1 MNTDTLGAVRAARPF
16 LVPAVVVTALV
27 TVGTL
32 LSACAATT
40 VADSAPVP
48 SITRPAAP
56 AGQLSAGL
64 QSELQAALE
73 QTMKENDVP
82 GAVAGVWIPG
92 QGSWT
97 SATGVANVDSGEP
110 VTTEMSWPLRSIT
123 KSYTVTLIMQL
134 ADEGKLGLDDSLS
147 EYVDGVTNGD
157 EITLRQLADM
167 SSGNSDYFTQG
178 FIDAFTTD
186 DTKIFT
192 LDELNGYVVDQPEK
206 FAPGTER
213 EYTNANTNLL
223 GAVVEKVT
231 GQTFADAL
239 NERILEPLGQ
249 TSTHY
254 ITDVAK
260 WTDAHATGYQPNDE
274 GVFEPQTENLSIFG
288 PAGSMVST
296 LEDSRVWGDTLG
308 EGSLLKPAT
317 QAERQKGGK
326 IASPPYDIYAM
337 GMGETDG
344 WWGHNGEGAGFT
356 AAVFHNPDSAATV
369 AVFMNNARLESR
381 AHPSDQMFR
390 KVAAILDGKA
400 GQ

>member
-1 MNTDTLGAVRAARPF
+1 MITDTLGAVRAARPF
-16 LVPAVVVTALV
+16 LVPTVVVTL
-27 TVGTL
+27 GTL
-32 LSACAATT
+32 LSACAVTT
-40 VADSAPVP
+40 SADTAPAP

-56 AGQLSAGL
+56 EGELPAEL
-64 QSELQAALE
+64 QSELQAALDE
-73 QTMKENDVP
+73 TMKENDVP

-97 SATGVANVDSGEP
+97 SATGIADLESGEP

-123 KSYTVTLIMQL
+123 KSYTVTLILQL
-134 ADEGKLGLDDSLS
+134 ADEGKLDLDDTIG
-147 EYVDGVTNGD
+147 EYFEGVTNGD

-186 DTKIFT
+186 DAKIFT

-206 FAPGTER
+206 FAPGTQR

-231 GQTFADAL
+231 GQDFTDAL

-254 ITDVAK
+254 LTDVAT
-260 WTDAHATGYQPNDE
+260 WTDAHATGYQPDDD

-308 EGSLLKPAT
+308 SGSLLTPAT
-317 QAERQKGGK
+317 QTERQQGGQ

-337 GMGETDG
+337 GIGETNG

-356 AAVFHNPDSAATV
+356 AAVFHNPDSGATV
-369 AVFMNNARLESR
+369 AVFMNNARLESG

-390 KVAAILDGKA
+390 KVTAIVDAEASK
-400 GQ
+400 

>member
-1 MNTDTLGAVRAARPF
+1 MIIDSMGAVRAARPL
-16 LVPAVVVTALV
+16 LVPAVVVTL
-27 TVGTL
+27 GTL

-40 VADSAPVP
+40 AEGTSPAPA
-48 SITRPAAP
+48 ITRPAAP
-56 AGQLSAGL
+56 EGELSAGL
-64 QSELQAALE
+64 QSQLQAALDE
-73 QTMKENDVP
+73 TMQENGVP

-97 SATGVANVDSGEP
+97 SATGVADVESGEP
-110 VTTEMSWPLRSIT
+110 VTTDMSWPLRSIT
-123 KSYTVTLIMQL
+123 KSYTVTLILQL
-134 ADEGKLGLDDSLS
+134 ADEGKLALDDPLS

-178 FIDAFTTD
+178 FIDAFEAD
-186 DTKIFT
+186 DAQIFT
-192 LDELNGYVVDQPEK
+192 LDQLNGFVLDQPAK

-223 GAVVEKVT
+223 GAVVENVT
-231 GQTFADAL
+231 GQSFADAL

-254 ITDVAK
+254 LVDVEK
-260 WTDAHATGYQPNDE
+260 WTDPHATGYQPNDE

-296 LEDSRVWGDTLG
+296 LEDSRVWGQTLG
-308 EGSLLKPAT
+308 SGSLLKPET
-317 QAERQKGGK
+317 QAERQEGGK
-326 IASPPYDIYAM
+326 IAAPPYDIYAM
-337 GMGETDG
+337 GIGETGG

-356 AAVFHNPDSAATV
+356 AAVFHNPESGATV

-390 KVAAILDGKA
+390 KVAAIVDSEVIK
-400 GQ
+400 